1 MVDIK
6 RDVILGPLTSFGIG
20 GPAQFYAE
28 PATPEELSEC
38 LDFAKANGLPVSVL
52 SFGTDVLIAD
62 EGVPGL
68 LISMRRMKGISIDR
82 GLLIAGSG
90 EGLAR
95 VCLFSAELG
104 LSGTEELYGIPG
116 AIGGAV
122 AKNAGAYGREMA
134 EVVEWAEV
142 MGYNGKVIQIT
153 KEELGMGYRTSRLP
167 EIGILV
173 RVALKLERGD
183 PTKLRS
189 TMYYY
194 NEKRKRHQPI
204 GQRSAGCVFKNPPGA
219 HAAVLIEAAGLKG
232 KRVGDAMVSPIHAN
246 FIVNVDQATARD
258 VMELIEMIKARV
270 RELHGVE
277 LETEIE
283 FMPGGKI

>member
-232 KRVGDAMVSPIHAN
+232 KRVGDAMVSPVHAN

>member
-232 KRVGDAMVSPIHAN
+232 KRVGDAMVSPVHAN

-258 VMELIEMIKARV
+258 VLELIEMIKARV

>member
-232 KRVGDAMVSPIHAN
+232 KRVGDAMVSPVHAN
-246 FIVNVDQATARD
+246 FIVNVDQATARN